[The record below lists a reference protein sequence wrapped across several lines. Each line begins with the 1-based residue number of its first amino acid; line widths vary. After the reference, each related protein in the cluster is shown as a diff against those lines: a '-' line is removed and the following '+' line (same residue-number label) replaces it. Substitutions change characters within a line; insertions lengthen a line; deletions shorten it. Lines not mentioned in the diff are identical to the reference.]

1 MCIWQHKVEL
11 RSCWAKD
18 GGGGLKKCLFYTWG
32 LIINVSLVV
41 CHYAKRSAVKS
52 ESYAFWHWQSEDIN
66 LRRDSTFIIFSFTCM
81 IHHRDGVLLQTTA
94 DYQEHQIQTKRP
106 ECFFSDI
113 NGDNSND
120 THFLPRAER
129 AGSVTADK
137 DWHKSRWPQ
146 SQCQFHCSV
155 FSTLFCFHGSPPSL
169 LIGKLT
175 YQSKWRGTANSTLS
189 WMILQVEKML
199 THSLKDERD
208 TVHAIQEN
216 HEEIKWA

>member
-1 MCIWQHKVEL
+1 MQKGQLWNLKVMLSDTGRVRTLIW
-11 RSCWAKD
+11 
-18 GGGGLKKCLFYTWG
+18 GGTQPSSFSPSPVWFITVMEFSSRRQ
-32 LIINVSLVV
+32 LIIKNIKFRPNVLNVF
-41 CHYAKRSAVKS
+41 SATSTVTTVMTPIFCP
-52 ESYAFWHWQSEDIN
+52 EQSEQEA
-66 LRRDSTFIIFSFTCM
+66 S
-81 IHHRDGVLLQTTA
+81 LL
-94 DYQEHQIQTKRP
+94 TKTGT
-106 ECFFSDI
+106 
-113 NGDNSND
+113 NQGD
-120 THFLPRAER
+120 
-129 AGSVTADK
+129 
-137 DWHKSRWPQ
+137 Q